1 MKCKAATT
9 PAGNLLCPNRKTLVA
24 PSYCLRVCGV
34 GQPPACPPHADW
46 CERYGLPTDPA
57 QCAECTA
64 AREAGDAEYLQAMR
78 ARGLAYGAAA
88 CVHREPTG
96 ETIERRCCGG
106 QVKTIPVYRCA
117 RTGTAPA
124 PCAKCR
130 EKKPATG

>member
-1 MKCKAATT
+1 MKAPNPRTSAIG
-9 PAGNLLCPNRKTLVA
+9 PAPA
-24 PSYCLRVCGV
+24 
-34 GQPPACPPHADW
+34 PACPPHADW

-88 CVHREPTG
+88 CTHREPTG
-96 ETIERRCCGG
+96 QTVERRCCGG
-106 QVKTIPVYRCA
+106 QVKPLPIYRCA
-117 RTGTAPA
+117 RTGTTPA

-130 EKKPATG
+130 EKLLSNS